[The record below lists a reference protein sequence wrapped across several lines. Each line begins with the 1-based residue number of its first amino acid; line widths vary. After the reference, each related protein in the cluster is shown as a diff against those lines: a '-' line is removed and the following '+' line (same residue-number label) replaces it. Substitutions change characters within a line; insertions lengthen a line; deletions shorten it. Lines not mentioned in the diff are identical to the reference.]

1 MVYLGE
7 GCNKEGMGVCHRKG
21 PAWPRFCPGKNPHLG
36 TNTVCIARMSNDKC
50 MPDCKLLITDPM
62 VRSGFLTPKEAIE
75 AITGLD

>member
-1 MVYLGE
+1 VCLGE
-7 GCNKEGMGVCHRKG
+7 GRREGSVCREG
-21 PAWPRFCPGKNPHLG
+21 PAWPRFCPGKTFQLRANS
-36 TNTVCIARMSNDKC
+36 VCNATMSNVKC